1 VPERPILEQLP
12 SLKALKIPKDKK
24 EVILER
30 LSLLGIDD
38 FSVYGD
44 LDHLAERLKKAYE

>member
-12 SLKALKIPKDKK
+12 SLKALKIPKDK

-44 LDHLAERLKKAYE
+44 LNHLAERLKKAYE